1 MKIYV
6 ETNFV
11 LELALAQE
19 QEASCD
25 NILRHCESGSAELV
39 IPAYSLIEPYETLG
53 RRHKQ
58 RKDIRVDLDEQLGQ
72 LARTITFTEQ
82 LTRFR
87 EISGLLTDAAAV
99 ESDRLKQVRT
109 RLLNTA
115 RIIPLETHVL
125 SSAVRHQD
133 THGLSPQDAIVYA
146 SVLADLGDSNPEP
159 SCFLNRNTKDFDDP
173 DIVQELLDRNCKFL
187 PRFDSG
193 LAYILSR

>member
-72 LARTITFTEQ
+72 LARTIAFKEQ

-87 EISGLLTDAAAV
+87 EITGLLTDAAAV

-115 RIIPLETHVL
+115 RIIPPGNSRLIL
-125 SSAVRHQD
+125 CCPSSRHAWSLTSGRD
-133 THGLSPQDAIVYA
+133 CLRI
-146 SVLADLGDSNPEP
+146 
-159 SCFLNRNTKDFDDP
+159 R
-173 DIVQELLDRNCKFL
+173 
-187 PRFDSG
+187 PR
-193 LAYILSR
+193 